1 MADNINVTPGTGS
14 TIAADDIGGVLHQRV
29 KISQGADGSATD
41 VSSTDPLNVTL
52 ANTGANA
59 TAVKV
64 DNSAVTQ
71 PVSGTVTA
79 NAGTGSFT
87 VTQSTASN
95 LKVDLSGTAANST
108 AIKVD
113 GSAVTQPTSQVAGT
127 TGGYTPYFI
136 DAVTTTATV
145 SGSAGKLS
153 GFSVMNTNSTVAWL
167 QVFDT
172 TGAVTLGTTTPTA
185 SFPIPANS
193 TAGNGAGSNFIS
205 TVGMAIANG
214 IKIAFTTTAKGAT
227 TVSTGVSGTIL
238 YK

>member
-1 MADNINVTPGTGS
+1 MADNIDVTPGTGS
-14 TIAADDIGGVLHQRV
+14 TIAADDIAGVLHQRV

-41 VSSTDPLNVTL
+41 VSSAAPLQVTV
-52 ANTGANA
+52 ANTG
-59 TAVKV
+59 
-64 DNSAVTQ
+64 
-71 PVSGTVTA
+71 
-79 NAGTGSFT
+79 
-87 VTQSTASN
+87 
-95 LKVDLSGTAANST
+95 ANST

-127 TGGYTPYFI
+127 TGGYTPYFV
-136 DAVTTTATV
+136 DAVTTAATV

-153 GFSVMNTNSTVAWL
+153 GFSVMNTNTTTAWM

-172 TGAVTLGTTTPTA
+172 TGAVTLGTTVPTA

-193 TAGNGAGSNFIS
+193 TAANGAGSNFVS

-214 IKIAFTTTAKGAT
+214 IKVAFTTTPKGAT